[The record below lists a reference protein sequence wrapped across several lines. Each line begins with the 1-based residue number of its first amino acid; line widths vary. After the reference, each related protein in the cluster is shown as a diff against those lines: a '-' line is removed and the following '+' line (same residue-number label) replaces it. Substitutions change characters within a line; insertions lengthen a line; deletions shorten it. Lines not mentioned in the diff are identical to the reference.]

1 MQKRPVPPFAMLRA
15 FEAFGRLGGVR
26 KAAADLAVDH
36 AVVSRHL
43 RALEAYVGVALVARG
58 HKFDAKLTE
67 EGSRYHAAISQLLEG
82 LGNATEDLRRRNDPR
97 LLVCASPGLAYHW
110 LMPRLPAF
118 RAQHADI
125 ELSLRPTDQRADF
138 ASREVDGDIRYLRHW
153 DVVDQRSGLRVME
166 LAAPA
171 ILAVASPDYLART
184 GPVLT
189 ANDVLAHHLLHEEDD
204 AEWRAWFR
212 SHGVEARDNIPGPRF
227 WQAHLSLE
235 AALNGEGIA
244 LSNALLLRDALE
256 TGRLVRIGPCAAGAP
271 VTLGRYM
278 FFARADRWSTKRV
291 AVFRDWLA
299 EAFKAF

>member
-15 FEAFGRLGGVR
+15 FEAFGRLRGVR
-26 KAAADLAVDH
+26 KAAADLGVDH

-43 RALEAYVGVALVARG
+43 RALEAYVGTALVARG
-58 HKFDAKLTE
+58 NDVDAKLTE
-67 EGSRYHAAISQLLEG
+67 EGCRYHAAISRLLEG
-82 LGNATEDLRRRNDPR
+82 LANATEELRRSNDPR

-118 RAQHADI
+118 RAQYADI
-125 ELSLRPTDQRADF
+125 ELSLRPTEQRADF
-138 ASREVDGDIRYLRHW
+138 ASSEVDADIRYLRQW
-153 DVVDQRSGLRVME
+153 DVVAQRPGLRVME

-171 ILAVASPDYLART
+171 TLAVASPTYLART
-184 GPVLT
+184 GPALS
-189 ANDVLAHHLLHEEDD
+189 ADDVLAHHLLHEEDD

-212 SHGVEARDNIPGPRF
+212 SHGLEAGENIPGPRL

-256 TGRLVRIGPCAAGAP
+256 TGRLVRIGPSGASSP

-278 FFARADRWSTKRV
+278 FFARADRWNTARV
-291 AVFRDWLA
+291 AAFRDWLA
-299 EAFKAF
+299 GAFTTL